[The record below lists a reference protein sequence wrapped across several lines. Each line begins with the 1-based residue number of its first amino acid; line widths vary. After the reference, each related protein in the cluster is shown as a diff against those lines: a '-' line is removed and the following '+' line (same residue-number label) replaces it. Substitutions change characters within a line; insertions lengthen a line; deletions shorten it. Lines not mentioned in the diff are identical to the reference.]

1 MSSKKAEYSLEQNVN
16 ILHPKAVELEGWF
29 RIYGLPFH
37 LWKRMHSEQFESVY
51 GLMENDHST
60 LDFTEL

>member
-29 RIYGLPFH
+29 RIYGLHFI
-37 LWKRMHSEQFESVY
+37 Y
-51 GLMENDHST
+51 GSGCIQNNLRVCMD
-60 LDFTEL
+60 